1 MLLPKEIDIEL
12 PETIDSIHNYYEHLV
27 LDKLVGL
34 HKSGD
39 IEADDISDVACVALN
54 NLPPRYVRY
63 DVDMAF
69 YLSPDEYQE
78 IENKIETAVSKA
90 IKFVKKHA
98 ARNNRMENQGK

>member
-27 LDKLVGL
+27 LDKLVRL

-39 IEADDISDVACVALN
+39 IEADDISDVTCVALN

-78 IENKIETAVSKA
+78 IENKIDVAVSKA

-98 ARNNRMENQGK
+98 ARNNRMENQGE